1 MKKLL
6 FILSVLC
13 TVNAA
18 FGQTYI
24 VTYLKGNVYHDNK
37 PLKLHD
43 RVDAVAEITS
53 TDKTAELALFS
64 AQKGKFRLSFGNSKP
79 VSASQASKKS
89 ELFQIIVANYVQP
102 YTTEKT
108 LTTRGDFDL
117 KTCFNPQGSDN
128 KALIIDGE
136 LLALKSQSFKANA
149 EDKFF

>member
-43 RVDAVAEITS
+43 RVDGVAEITS
-53 TDKTAELALFS
+53 TDKT
-64 AQKGKFRLSFGNSKP
+64 P
-79 VSASQASKKS
+79 
-89 ELFQIIVANYVQP
+89 ELFQISVANYVQP
-102 YTTEKT
+102 YTPEKT

-117 KTCFNPQGSDN
+117 KTCFNPQGTNN
-128 KALIIDGE
+128 KALIID
-136 LLALKSQSFKANA
+136 
-149 EDKFF
+149 